1 MDNTDNIILSILKEN
16 SRASASEI
24 SKQVNLSVPA
34 VTERIRK
41 LELSGVI
48 EKYTVRANPYALG
61 YNLLAFV
68 IVKVDCSENLEGVQD
83 AIAGLPQV
91 LECHHTAG
99 PGDYLLK
106 VLFRD
111 MQDMEN
117 FLSRTLKDIRGV
129 ADTNTII
136 CLSTLKEEITV

>member
-1 MDNTDNIILSILKEN
+1 MPPYR
-16 SRASASEI
+16 RA
-24 SKQVNLSVPA
+24 
-34 VTERIRK
+34 
-41 LELSGVI
+41 
-48 EKYTVRANPYALG
+48 
-61 YNLLAFV
+61 
-68 IVKVDCSENLEGVQD
+68 
-83 AIAGLPQV
+83 
-91 LECHHTAG
+91 
-99 PGDYLLK
+99 GDYLLK

>member
-48 EKYTVRANPYALG
+48 EKT
-61 YNLLAFV
+61 
-68 IVKVDCSENLEGVQD
+68 S
-83 AIAGLPQV
+83 
-91 LECHHTAG
+91 
-99 PGDYLLK
+99 PG
-106 VLFRD
+106 
-111 MQDMEN
+111 
-117 FLSRTLKDIRGV
+117 
-129 ADTNTII
+129 A
-136 CLSTLKEEITV
+136 

>member
-68 IVKVDCSENLEGVQD
+68 IVKVDCSENLEAFQD

-99 PGDYLLK
+99 PDDYLLK

>member
-61 YNLLAFV
+61 YNLSL
-68 IVKVDCSENLEGVQD
+68 IH
-83 AIAGLPQV
+83 I
-91 LECHHTAG
+91 
-99 PGDYLLK
+99 
-106 VLFRD
+106 
-111 MQDMEN
+111 
-117 FLSRTLKDIRGV
+117 
-129 ADTNTII
+129 
-136 CLSTLKEEITV
+136 

>member
-1 MDNTDNIILSILKEN
+1 MPL
-16 SRASASEI
+16 
-24 SKQVNLSVPA
+24 PA
-34 VTERIRK
+34 FLRYWNATI
-41 LELSGVI
+41 
-48 EKYTVRANPYALG
+48 
-61 YNLLAFV
+61 
-68 IVKVDCSENLEGVQD
+68 
-83 AIAGLPQV
+83 PQ
-91 LECHHTAG
+91 G